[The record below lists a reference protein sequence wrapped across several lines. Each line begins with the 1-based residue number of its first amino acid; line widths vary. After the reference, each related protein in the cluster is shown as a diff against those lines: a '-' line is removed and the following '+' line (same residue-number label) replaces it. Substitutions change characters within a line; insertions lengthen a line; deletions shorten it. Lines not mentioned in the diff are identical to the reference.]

1 MEFSS
6 KGEAIGHPR
15 VFHLL
20 LSLMSLSHVVTLT
33 DFNPFP
39 RDPVHQPS
47 FETAPVT
54 ALSRGQMQPP
64 TLLSL
69 TVVS

>member
-1 MEFSS
+1 
-6 KGEAIGHPR
+6 
-15 VFHLL
+15 
-20 LSLMSLSHVVTLT
+20 MSLSHVVTLT

-47 FETAPVT
+47 FETAPVS
-54 ALSRGQMQPP
+54 ALNPGQMQPP